1 MIKIAHIQLLPL
13 LSGVQRVCLDEL
25 IRLDE
30 NKFDKYLI
38 CKEEGPLTVEAKKYG
53 IKCLVVRN
61 LVREI
66 SLKNDLKA
74 LWSLWQIIKQYK
86 FDIVH
91 THSSKTGVLGRV
103 AAWLNRTNLIVHTV
117 HGFSFPIAK
126 NKQQRILFWLM
137 EKIGSMCG
145 DIIICLHEDDAKIA
159 QSILKINKHK
169 ICIISNGVD
178 IEKFKPYDEG
188 RKFLCR
194 ENIKGID
201 SDDIIIGMIGRL
213 WPQKNP
219 ICLLHAVAEIIK
231 SNKKVKCFFIGDGE
245 LYGQMAHFIKSNH
258 LSNNVQLFGWR
269 NDTHTFL
276 NAMDIFVLPSLWEGM
291 PLAILEAKSCGLPCV
306 VSNIQGNRSII
317 DGVEDGL
324 LFDLDLSW
332 HDLYEKLQLL
342 IGDSQLRS
350 IIGKKARLSIINHY
364 NIASRIKKIER
375 MYLRK
380 IKKYSH
386 VNS

>member
-25 IRLDE
+25 TRLDD

-38 CKEEGPLTVEAKKYG
+38 CKEEGPLTTEAKKYG
-53 IKCLVVRN
+53 IKCLVVKN
-61 LVREI
+61 LVREL

-74 LWSLWQIIKQYK
+74 LWSLWKIIKK
-86 FDIVH
+86 HNFDIVH

-103 AAWLNRTNLIVHTV
+103 AAYLNRTSLIVHTV

-126 NKQQRILFWLM
+126 NKLQRILFWLM
-137 EKIGSMCG
+137 EKIGSICG
-145 DIIICLHEDDAKIA
+145 DIIICLHEDDARIA
-159 QSILKINKHK
+159 RSILKISEHK

-178 IEKFKPYDEG
+178 IEKFKPYDKS
-188 RKFLCR
+188 RKLLCR
-194 ENIKGID
+194 ENIIGIN

-219 ICLLHAVAEIIK
+219 ICLLHAVSEIIK
-231 SNKKVKCFFIGDGE
+231 SNKQVKCFFIGDGE
-245 LYGQMAHFIKSNH
+245 LYEQMAYFIKLND
-258 LSNNVQLFGWR
+258 LSDNIKLFGWR
-269 NDTHTFL
+269 NDTYIFL

-291 PLAILEAKSCGLPCV
+291 PIAILEAKSSGLPCV

-324 LFDLDLSW
+324 LFDLGLGW
-332 HDLYEKLQLL
+332 YDLYEKLQIL
-342 IGDSQLRS
+342 IGDPQLRYD
-350 IIGKKARLSIINHY
+350 IGKKARLSVINHY
-364 NIASRIKKIER
+364 NIASRIQRIENI
-375 MYLRK
+375 YLEK
-380 IKKYSH
+380 IK
-386 VNS
+386 